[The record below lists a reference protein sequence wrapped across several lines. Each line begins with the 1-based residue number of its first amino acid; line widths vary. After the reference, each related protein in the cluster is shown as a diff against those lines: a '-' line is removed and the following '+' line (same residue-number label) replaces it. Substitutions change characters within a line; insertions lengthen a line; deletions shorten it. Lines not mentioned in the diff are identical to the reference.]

1 MDKIIH
7 LTLASFHTCEAGV
20 ITSYFPGLLSTVNQ
34 TVCLI
39 FPANTWSRVQTQQMA
54 FVMIIRS
61 SLVSLPQNR
70 RTSLF
75 LCHDGCGLALSL
87 SFVYCVT
94 LSVQRLL
101 TSVST
106 FLALV
111 ILAGTAFLGNHT
123 SQWGQGPCIPLSCVL
138 H

>member
-1 MDKIIH
+1 M
-7 LTLASFHTCEAGV
+7 
-20 ITSYFPGLLSTVNQ
+20 
-34 TVCLI
+34 CLI
-39 FPANTWSRVQTQQMA
+39 CPANTWSRVQTQQMA

-94 LSVQRLL
+94 LSVQRPL

-123 SQWGQGPCIPLSCVL
+123 RLYGHHQPVGAGPVHTIVSCPALRHQLRGRVREWGDPSQGLEWRLPK
-138 H
+138 